1 MKWGSYQSFRWIQHT
16 WEQGTITLGK
26 LTNGR
31 CQQTSMSITIQRK
44 MRIIPFLNS
53 FSPVL
58 FSLVKQSNRLS
69 SQHQN
74 LRYFYYVLMD
84 LEKRKIYLRRC
95 KYCERKPRILKPEL
109 TENVSRYASL
119 HYLSKPP
126 KDEKNKVPKI
136 TMGKI
141 LF

>member
-1 MKWGSYQSFRWIQHT
+1 
-16 WEQGTITLGK
+16 
-26 LTNGR
+26 
-31 CQQTSMSITIQRK
+31 

-58 FSLVKQSNRLS
+58 FSLVKQSNRLP

-84 LEKRKIYLRRC
+84 LEQRKIYLRRC

-136 TMGKI
+136 AMGKI
-141 LF
+141 LDTHAVDTKCTDKIAFIYKGLLPREKI